1 MLILLVSP
9 LYELYLHSER
19 LFRSKF
25 LNFFFPNVVVVVVIG
40 VKLSFFSL
48 DFL

>member
-9 LYELYLHSER
+9 LYKLYLHSER

-25 LNFFFPNVVVVVVIG
+25 LNFFFPNVVVVVIG